1 MTYLDPLTLG
11 RIAAN
16 AQNATAR
23 EALLACGVQL
33 LALLLLALLHGRL
46 WRVPPMPS
54 RPLQQQALL
63 RTAEALL
70 QHPVH
75 CHCFRRKAHDKRASV
90 SLASFRMAVDGETD
104 ASLSLTAGDLAA
116 VQELLSEL
124 DLHIERVRGSQQV
137 VLDAF
142 MWFTNPGGNHEW
154 HTDGVRSAPS
164 SYEQQL
170 RVTIPLVGRYDVLFR
185 CPVGQHVG
193 LSTSPTSGYA
203 MDMVASGAHAATCLI
218 DGSSVSMHLQHCV
231 APVQQL
237 TCCVIVD
244 YAGPVGPCSTSNQ
257 LQPLE
262 PTPLVPTPL
271 LPTPLVPAE
280 VDMVSLPLSLASA
293 PNRYQWLAL
302 IWATMYKAV
311 CADDALGG
319 GPHYATPAQ
328 HMSVKASYVYKLQQA
343 WAAHN
348 SGQQLSPQQQQLLE
362 SHPSHQLQ
370 QAWAAHNSG
379 QQLSPQQQQLL
390 ESDPF
395 HQLQQAWAAHNSGQ
409 QLSPQ
414 QQQLLESNPS
424 HQLQQAAA
432 TQHPTQE
439 QRQLLQQQSA
449 WASKGA
455 SKGGTKARDRRN
467 AARDPDAGAQVL
479 VALQQAW
486 HRVADQQ
493 PVGCRLFSEDQARLL
508 KAAYSEWSSLEG
520 RRIPMN
526 HVWSNA
532 VAQLTGIKLESLSS
546 WRARNGC

>member
-23 EALLACGVQL
+23 EVLLACGVQML
-33 LALLLLALLHGRL
+33 VALLLGLLRGRL

-54 RPLQQQALL
+54 PPLQQQALL

-75 CHCFRRKAHDKRASV
+75 CHCFRRKAHDKRASI

-104 ASLSLTAGDLAA
+104 ASLSLTDGDLAA
-116 VQELLSEL
+116 VRELLSEL

-193 LSTSPTSGYA
+193 LSTSPDAGGYA

-218 DGSSVSMHLQHCV
+218 DGSSISMHLQHCV

-257 LQPLE
+257 LQPLV

-271 LPTPLVPAE
+271 LPMPLVPAE
-280 VDMVSLPLSLASA
+280 VSMVSLPLSLASA
-293 PNRYQWLAL
+293 PDRYQWLAL

-319 GPHYATPAQ
+319 GPHYATLAQ
-328 HMSVKASYVYKLQQA
+328 HMSVKASCMYKLQQA

-362 SHPSHQLQ
+362 SD
-370 QAWAAHNSG
+370 
-379 QQLSPQQQQLL
+379 LSY
-390 ESDPF
+390 
-395 HQLQQAWAAHNSGQ
+395 
-409 QLSPQ
+409 
-414 QQQLLESNPS
+414 
-424 HQLQQAAA
+424 QLQQAAA
-432 TQHPTQE
+432 AQHPTQE

-449 WASKGA
+449 WASKG
-455 SKGGTKARDRRN
+455 GTEARDRRN

-493 PVGCRLFSEDQARLL
+493 PVGRRVFTEDQARLL

-520 RRIPMN
+520 RSIPLN

-532 VAQLTGIKLESLSS
+532 VAQLTGVDLLRLFS
-546 WRARNGC
+546 WRRKNGFP

>member
-23 EALLACGVQL
+23 EALLACGVQM
-33 LALLLLALLHGRL
+33 LALLLLGLLHGRL

-116 VQELLSEL
+116 VRELLSEL

-193 LSTSPTSGYA
+193 LSTSPDAGGYA

-218 DGSSVSMHLQHCV
+218 DGSSISMHLQHCV

-257 LQPLE
+257 LQPLV

-271 LPTPLVPAE
+271 LPMPLVPAE
-280 VDMVSLPLSLASA
+280 HLTVISGWPLYGQPCTKQSVQTTL
-293 PNRYQWLAL
+293 
-302 IWATMYKAV
+302 WA
-311 CADDALGG
+311 
-319 GPHYATPAQ
+319 
-328 HMSVKASYVYKLQQA
+328 
-343 WAAHN
+343 
-348 SGQQLSPQQQQLLE
+348 
-362 SHPSHQLQ
+362 
-370 QAWAAHNSG
+370 
-379 QQLSPQQQQLL
+379 
-390 ESDPF
+390 
-395 HQLQQAWAAHNSGQ
+395 
-409 QLSPQ
+409 
-414 QQQLLESNPS
+414 
-424 HQLQQAAA
+424 
-432 TQHPTQE
+432 
-439 QRQLLQQQSA
+439 
-449 WASKGA
+449 
-455 SKGGTKARDRRN
+455 
-467 AARDPDAGAQVL
+467 VL

-493 PVGCRLFSEDQARLL
+493 PVGRRVFTEDQARLL

-520 RRIPMN
+520 RSIPLN

-532 VAQLTGIKLESLSS
+532 VAQLTGVDLLRLFS
-546 WRARNGC
+546 WRRKNGFP

>member
-1 MTYLDPLTLG
+1 
-11 RIAAN
+11 
-16 AQNATAR
+16 
-23 EALLACGVQL
+23 
-33 LALLLLALLHGRL
+33 
-46 WRVPPMPS
+46 
-54 RPLQQQALL
+54 
-63 RTAEALL
+63 
-70 QHPVH
+70 
-75 CHCFRRKAHDKRASV
+75 
-90 SLASFRMAVDGETD
+90 
-104 ASLSLTAGDLAA
+104 
-116 VQELLSEL
+116 
-124 DLHIERVRGSQQV
+124 
-137 VLDAF
+137 

-193 LSTSPTSGYA
+193 LSTSPDAGGYA

-257 LQPLE
+257 LV
-262 PTPLVPTPL
+262 PTPLV
-271 LPTPLVPAE
+271 PTPLVPAE

-328 HMSVKASYVYKLQQA
+328 HMSVKSHPSYQLQQAWAAHNSGQQLSPQQQQLLESHPSYQLQQAWAAHNSGQQLSPQQQQLLESDPSHQLQQA

-370 QAWAAHNSG
+370 QAS
-379 QQLSPQQQQLL
+379 
-390 ESDPF
+390 
-395 HQLQQAWAAHNSGQ
+395 
-409 QLSPQ
+409 
-414 QQQLLESNPS
+414 
-424 HQLQQAAA
+424 AAA
-432 TQHPTQE
+432 QHPTQE

-520 RRIPMN
+520 RWIPIN